1 MNVNRVLVFK
11 SNAAKKQNSSNKPGD
26 FTTKLIPELN
36 LADNAQHFIALDH
49 ISMSASWYNVRPENE
64 NNKLRISKDKGVNF
78 EEINFPSGVYDYE
91 DLNEFIHQK
100 IGKLGD
106 GKNYGINILFDFST
120 YKVFIQ
126 LDENYQIDFAGS
138 GNFHDLLGFDKKIL
152 KGSAFGESLPNITNS
167 IDNIYLR
174 CSLLSDSIIDGK
186 RSNVLF
192 TFPTNTKTRSLPFR
206 EHPQIDY
213 LWNKINTQYISE
225 VRFWLTDDRDRE
237 VDLNGI
243 DISLA
248 IVMKTL

>member
-11 SNAAKKQNSSNKPGD
+11 SNASKKHFLSNKPGD
-26 FTTKLIPELN
+26 FTTKFTPELN
-36 LADNAQHFIALDH
+36 LEGNNQHFIALDH
-49 ISMSASWYNVRPENE
+49 ISMSASWYNVRLEYE
-64 NNKLRISKDKGVNF
+64 NNKLRISKDKGAYF

-91 DLNEFIHQK
+91 DLNEFIHKK
-100 IGKLGD
+100 IGKLGE
-106 GKNYGINILFDFST
+106 LT
-120 YKVFIQ
+120 IQ

-138 GNFHDLLGFDKKIL
+138 GNFHDLLGFEKKIL
-152 KGSAFGESLPNITNS
+152 KGSAFGAFLPNITNS

-186 RSNVLF
+186 KSDVLF

-213 LWNKINTQYISE
+213 LWNEINTQYISE
-225 VRFWLTDDRDRE
+225 VRFWLTDDKDRE

>member
-1 MNVNRVLVFK
+1 MNVNRVLFFK
-11 SNAAKKQNSSNKPGD
+11 SNEAKKRSSSNKPGD
-26 FTTKLIPELN
+26 FTTKLIPELILEEN
-36 LADNAQHFIALDH
+36 QHHFIALDH
-49 ISMSASWYNVRPENE
+49 ISMSASWYNVRPEYA
-64 NNKLRISKDKGVNF
+64 NNKLRISKDKGLNF
-78 EEINFPSGVYDYE
+78 EEITFPSGVYDYE
-91 DLNEFIHQK
+91 DLNEFIHSK
-100 IGKLGD
+100 TGKLGD

-138 GNFHDLLGFDKKIL
+138 GNFHELLGFDKKIL
-152 KGSAFGESLPNITNS
+152 KSSAFGESLPNITNS

-186 RSNVLF
+186 RSDVLF

-225 VRFWLTDDRDRE
+225 VRFWLTDDRDRK

-248 IVMKTL
+248 IVLKTL

>member
-1 MNVNRVLVFK
+1 
-11 SNAAKKQNSSNKPGD
+11 
-26 FTTKLIPELN
+26 
-36 LADNAQHFIALDH
+36 
-49 ISMSASWYNVRPENE
+49 MSASWYNVRAEYE
-64 NNKLRISKDKGVNF
+64 NNKLRISKDKGANF

-106 GKNYGINILFDFST
+106 SENYGINILFDFST

-138 GNFHDLLGFDKKIL
+138 GNFHDLLGFEKKLL
-152 KGSAFGESLPNITNS
+152 KGSAFGAFLPNITNS
-167 IDNIYLR
+167 IDNIYFR

-186 RSNVLF
+186 KSDVLF

-206 EHPQIDY
+206 QHPQIDY
-213 LWNKINTQYISE
+213 LWNKINTKYISK
-225 VRFWLTDDRDRE
+225 VRFWLTDDKDRE

>member
-1 MNVNRVLVFK
+1 MSVNRVLFFK
-11 SNAAKKQNSSNKPGD
+11 SNEAKKQNSSNKPGN

-36 LADNAQHFIALDH
+36 LEENKQHFIALDH
-49 ISMSASWYNVRPENE
+49 LSMTASWYNVRPEYK

-78 EEINFPSGVYDYE
+78 EEVNFPSGVYDYE

-100 IGKLGD
+100 IGKLD
-106 GKNYGINILFDFST
+106 DDENYGINILFDLTT

-138 GNFHDLLGFDKKIL
+138 ENFHDLLGFEKKLL
-152 KGSAFGESLPNITNS
+152 KTSAYGDFLPNISNS

-174 CSLLSDSIIDGK
+174 CSLLSDSIVSGK
-186 RSNVLF
+186 RSDVLY
-192 TFPTNTKTRSLPFR
+192 TLSTNTNTRSLPF
-206 EHPQIDY
+206 EIQPINY
-213 LWNKINTQYISE
+213 LWNKINTKYISE
-225 VRFWLTDDRDRE
+225 VRFYMTDDEDRE

-248 IVMKTL
+248 IVMKNH